1 MFIALAFGIF
11 AAILAYLIGEGQSF
25 SHLIFSNTNYSLY
38 FALAFWL
45 FMSMLTRLGLKAL
58 KKGEA
63 IGVILVL
70 ILIIIISLLSIN
82 KIDISNL
89 TYSNPQ
95 NFFTPFGVILF
106 AFLAFAIIP
115 EIEEELGKDSRLIK
129 KVVITGHIIIF
140 TAYLLFAIA
149 VLGWKGSST
158 PQLATLALGKP
169 FILFGILTMFT
180 AYFALSIALIDALRF
195 DYKLSK
201 NSSWLIVSIIPLILY
216 IILTFTNSTNFTNV
230 LGIGGVISGGLTAI
244 LILLMVPKAK
254 LNGDRKPEYTLPY
267 SKLLTFFLIL
277 IFAIATLAE
286 IWSIIK
292 PS

>member
-1 MFIALAFGIF
+1 
-11 AAILAYLIGEGQSF
+11 
-25 SHLIFSNTNYSLY
+25 
-38 FALAFWL
+38 
-45 FMSMLTRLGLKAL
+45 
-58 KKGEA
+58 
-63 IGVILVL
+63 
-70 ILIIIISLLSIN
+70 
-82 KIDISNL
+82 
-89 TYSNPQ
+89 
-95 NFFTPFGVILF
+95 
-106 AFLAFAIIP
+106 
-115 EIEEELGKDSRLIK
+115 
-129 KVVITGHIIIF
+129 
-140 TAYLLFAIA
+140 
-149 VLGWKGSST
+149 
-158 PQLATLALGKP
+158 
-169 FILFGILTMFT
+169 MFT